1 MSSLSIL
8 FKPQPDISLTLCLHI
23 KFRKKRK
30 DGKGIKKGNERECTL
45 LVQNEKKEKIKKNY
59 YFQYHFTLEDI
70 VFLFLTKFNVFPPI
84 PLLQISMSFLLF
96 K

>member
-1 MSSLSIL
+1 MSSSSIL

-45 LVQNEKKEKIKKNY
+45 LVQNEKKKNKEND

-70 VFLFLTKFNVFPPI
+70 VFLFLTKCNVFPPI